1 MNEREH
7 PLNPHPEEREIRRL
21 SPEECRH
28 LAESFS
34 DLPPEYQLS
43 AADLEMIQDEVFGPQ
58 RYGTADA
65 AVDAMARRL
74 NALKAAKAQTLTAM
88 ENALGSDQGEALY
101 QALLEDL
108 DSLNRLIEGTQA
120 RLDHSRFQKGQ
131 EN

>member
-1 MNEREH
+1 MNERKH
-7 PLNPHPEEREIRRL
+7 HLNRNPEEREIRRL
-21 SPEECRH
+21 SPEECRR

-43 AADLEMIQDEVFGPQ
+43 PEDLEMIQDEVFGPQ
-58 RYGTADA
+58 PYGSADV
-65 AVDAMARRL
+65 AVDAMSRRL
-74 NALKAAKAQTLTAM
+74 NALKAAKAQTLSAM
-88 ENALGSDQGEALY
+88 ENALDSDQGEALY

-120 RLDHSRFQKGQ
+120 RLEHSRFQKDQ